1 MREFH
6 YPTRALAGDY
16 ARAGIGLLVTLGPLL
31 FVPASPVMMVILGG
45 LAALFFAF
53 GARTAL
59 RQWTVVRMDDA
70 GIAADG
76 LLRAQIA
83 WSELEGLALAYY
95 STRRDRTRGWMQ
107 VTMKG
112 RGSRLRIDSTI
123 DGFSD
128 IVRTATRHA
137 EQRGLGL
144 SPATMGNLAA
154 MGIDGH
160 GRDRPLETTTG
171 GPANV

>member
-1 MREFH
+1 MREFR
-6 YPTRALAGDY
+6 YPVRALAGDY
-16 ARAGIGLLVTLGPLL
+16 ARAGVGLLVTLGPLL

-45 LAALFFAF
+45 LAALFLAF

-70 GIAADG
+70 GIVADG
-76 LLRAQIA
+76 LMRAQIA

-123 DGFSD
+123 DGFGD
-128 IVRTATRHA
+128 IVRAATRHA
-137 EQRGLGL
+137 DRRGLEL

-160 GRDRPLETTTG
+160 GGDRPMETATG

>member
-1 MREFH
+1 MIEYR
-6 YPTRALAGDY
+6 YPARALAGDY

-45 LAALFFAF
+45 LAALFLAF
-53 GARTAL
+53 GARTVL
-59 RQWTVVRMDDA
+59 RQCTVVRLDDA
-70 GIAADG
+70 GIAAVG
-76 LLRAQIA
+76 PVRAQIA
-83 WSELEGLALAYY
+83 WKDLEGLALAYY

-123 DGFSD
+123 DGFGD
-128 IVRTATRHA
+128 IVRAATRHA
-137 EQRGLGL
+137 ERRGLGL
-144 SPATMGNLAA
+144 SPATMGNLTA
-154 MGIDGH
+154 MGIDSH
-160 GRDRPLETTTG
+160 GGDRPLETTTG